1 MKKHPTKINGYD
13 TLEDAAIAVGKL
25 RYDKLAEFMDHL
37 RKEMERQQNNDE
49 LAGKFNL
56 ADDTEHLIQSIHS
69 VYFEASELFEE
80 YKKFLKDELD

>member
-1 MKKHPTKINGYD
+1 MKKHPTKIHGYD

-37 RKEMERQQNNDE
+37 RKEMELQQTNDD

-69 VYFEASELFEE
+69 VYFEASELFEK